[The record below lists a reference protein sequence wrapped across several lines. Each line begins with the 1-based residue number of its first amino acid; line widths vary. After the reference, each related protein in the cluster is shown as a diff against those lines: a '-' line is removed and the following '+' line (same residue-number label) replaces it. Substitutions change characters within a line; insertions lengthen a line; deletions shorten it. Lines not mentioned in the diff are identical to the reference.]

1 MATGCPG
8 PSPAST
14 SRMFK
19 LKYFQDLR
27 YRKDRITL
35 VVILSIAVILL
46 AGAALLLHPKPPL
59 PEGKSPSAT
68 IGNPRKE
75 IDEAKRLFLSGDVD
89 ASRRVLLQVDLE
101 NAGSAEGWELAGIL
115 EEAVGNN
122 PSALTQYTR
131 GLGIRPSAS
140 LYWHRAHLLRQRGD
154 FAPAMK
160 DMDLAAAAAPRDITI
175 SNERLL
181 LMVQA
186 GHVDQANA
194 EIKTLR
200 EHGGTDNAAA
210 WIFGLCGVALQN
222 GEYSEAK
229 KILDV
234 AKASVPPQIF
244 DRMLK
249 DPAIVRHMAR
259 PEIKKFYFSNLPK

>member
-1 MATGCPG
+1 M
-8 PSPAST
+8 
-14 SRMFK
+14 
-19 LKYFQDLR
+19 
-27 YRKDRITL
+27 

-46 AGAALLLHPKPPL
+46 AGATLLLRPKPTQ
-59 PEGKSPSAT
+59 PEEKSSSAT
-68 IGNPRKE
+68 IGNSRKE
-75 IDEAKRLFLSGDVD
+75 IDEATRLFLAGDLD
-89 ASRRVLLQVDLE
+89 AARRVLLHVDLG
-101 NAGSAEGWELAGIL
+101 NANSAEGWELAGIL

-131 GLGIRPSAS
+131 GLGIKPSAS

-160 DMDLAAAAAPRDITI
+160 DMDLAAAAAPRDVTI

-186 GHVDQANA
+186 GLVDRANT
-194 EIKTLR
+194 EIKALR

-210 WIFGLCGVALQN
+210 WLFGLCGVALQN

-234 AKASVPPQIF
+234 AKASFPPPIF

-249 DPAIVRHMAR
+249 DPALVRHMAR
-259 PEIKKFYFSNLPK
+259 PEIKEFYFSNLPPK

>member
-1 MATGCPG
+1 MVAVLG
-8 PSPAST
+8 
-14 SRMFK
+14 
-19 LKYFQDLR
+19 L
-27 YRKDRITL
+27 
-35 VVILSIAVILL
+35 AVILL
-46 AGAALLLHPKPPL
+46 AGVAILLRQKPTPTEGRPPAA
-59 PEGKSPSAT
+59 AA
-68 IGNPRKE
+68 GNSRKE
-75 IDEAKRLFLSGDVD
+75 IDDASRLFSEGNPD
-89 ASRRVLLQVDLE
+89 AARRVLLQVDLE
-101 NAGSAEGWELAGIL
+101 RANSAEGWELAGML

-122 PSALTQYTR
+122 LSAMTQYTR
-131 GLGIRPSAS
+131 GLAIRPSAS

-160 DMDLAAAAAPRDITI
+160 DLDLAAAAAPRDITI

-186 GHVDQANA
+186 GLADQANA

-200 EHGGTDNAAA
+200 ERGGTDNAAA

-244 DRMLK
+244 DRLLK

-259 PEIKKFYFSNLPK
+259 PEITAFYLSNLPK

>member
-1 MATGCPG
+1 MPQLT
-8 PSPAST
+8 
-14 SRMFK
+14 
-19 LKYFQDLR
+19 YFQDLR

-46 AGAALLLHPKPPL
+46 AAAAFLLRPKPTL
-59 PEGKSPSAT
+59 PEEKSSAAK
-68 IGNPRKE
+68 IGNSRKE
-75 IDEAKRLFLSGDVD
+75 IDEAKRLFLSGDLD
-89 ASRRVLLQVDLE
+89 AARRVLLHVDLQ

-131 GLGIRPSAS
+131 GLDIRPSAS

-154 FAPAMK
+154 LAPAMK
-160 DMDLAAAAAPRDITI
+160 DMDLAAAAAPKDITV

-186 GHVDQANA
+186 GLLDQANA
-194 EIKTLR
+194 EIKALR
-200 EHGGTDNAAA
+200 EQGGTGNATA
-210 WIFGLCGVALQN
+210 WLFGLCGIALQN

-229 KILDV
+229 KILDL

-244 DRMLK
+244 DRMLN

-259 PEIKKFYFSNLPK
+259 PEIKEFYFSNLPK